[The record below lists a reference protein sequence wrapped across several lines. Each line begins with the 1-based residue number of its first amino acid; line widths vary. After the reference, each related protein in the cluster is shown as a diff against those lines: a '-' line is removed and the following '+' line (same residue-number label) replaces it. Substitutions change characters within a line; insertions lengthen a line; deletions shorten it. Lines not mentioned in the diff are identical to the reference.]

1 MVSSIGSG
9 FMFLV
14 LEGIDGAGKTT
25 HAKMLHEYFRS
36 KRQKCVL
43 TDEPTSGTI
52 GIIIK
57 GFLRQKSGISPNA
70 LQLLFAS
77 DRAEHVEKFIVPELK
92 SGTNIIM
99 DRYVASTVAYG
110 TASGLDKEWLIS
122 INSKFRTPD
131 ITLLL
136 DIDPKASMKRKFP
149 NQDESEVEL
158 FESVSLL
165 EKVRNTYLELAKV
178 YDNYFIIDASKSKD
192 AVEQAIL
199 NKIEHLL

>member
-1 MVSSIGSG
+1 MVSSLVSG

-14 LEGIDGAGKTT
+14 LEGIDGSGKTT
-25 HAKMLHEYFRS
+25 HARMLYEYF
-36 KRQKCVL
+36 KGKGKNCVL

-57 GFLRQKSGISPNA
+57 GFLRQKSGISPTA

-110 TASGLDKEWLIS
+110 AASGLDKDWLIS
-122 INSKFRTPD
+122 INSKFRMPD

-136 DIDPKASMKRKFP
+136 DIDPTVSMKRKFP
-149 NQDESEVEL
+149 NPDESEVEL

-165 EKVRNTYLELAKV
+165 EKVRKTYLELANK
-178 YDNYFIIDASKSKD
+178 YDNYFIIDASKSKE

-199 NKIEHLL
+199 NKIESII

>member
-1 MVSSIGSG
+1 MVSSIVSG

-14 LEGIDGAGKTT
+14 LEGIDGSGKTT
-25 HAKMLHEYFRS
+25 HARMLYEYF
-36 KRQKCVL
+36 KGKGKNCVL

-57 GFLRQKSGISPNA
+57 GFLRQKSGISPTA

-110 TASGLDKEWLIS
+110 AASGLDKDWLIS
-122 INSKFRTPD
+122 INSKFRMPD

-136 DIDPKASMKRKFP
+136 DIDPTVSMKRKFP
-149 NQDESEVEL
+149 NPDESEVEL

-165 EKVRNTYLELAKV
+165 EKVRKTYLELANK
-178 YDNYFIIDASKSKD
+178 YDNYFIIDASKSKE

-199 NKIEHLL
+199 NKIESII

>member
-1 MVSSIGSG
+1 MVSSLVSG

-14 LEGIDGAGKTT
+14 LEGIDGSGKTT
-25 HAKMLHEYFRS
+25 HARMLYEYF
-36 KRQKCVL
+36 KGKGKKCVL

-57 GFLRQKSGISPNA
+57 GFLRQKSGISPTS

-110 TASGLDKEWLIS
+110 AASGLDKDWLIS
-122 INSKFRTPD
+122 INSKFRMPD
-131 ITLLL
+131 MTLLL
-136 DIDPKASMKRKFP
+136 DIDPRVSMKRKFP

-165 EKVRNTYLELAKV
+165 EKVRKTYLELANK
-178 YDNYFIIDASKSKD
+178 YDNYFIIDASKSKE

-199 NKIEHLL
+199 NKIESII